1 MINDVAIIV
10 SSAFGVAFVFLI
22 GAIVIQ
28 KRLNKQTSKKHG
40 LARDYIFKHYFDQEE
55 VRKPVT
61 ERFFF
66 DAFIE
71 VETQVSLD
79 PDVRAQLVTD
89 IMATRF
95 CRKQF
100 KRINSRNTIK
110 RKLACFYLGALQ
122 HDDGAMAI
130 KRRLFIEKN
139 ESVRFYL
146 IHALK
151 HDFDQEI
158 IARVMTTLDGA
169 TAIYRRWIYTLLCN
183 HHTLVKPHLQ
193 TYVNEFTPEIMQLLL
208 YLARQHRDDYLKTYA
223 FQVVER
229 FTHDVDMQT
238 TALEALAQTY
248 PEEVATE
255 AFFQHPTKIIKT
267 CAIKASA
274 NILSTDM
281 VDFLLDSMDGSELDN
296 QGVNALS
303 RITFDAKQML
313 VYLLESY
320 PRYRDVEYARKAIV
334 RVLAHRIDYLM
345 LKMASNQHQQIMEII
360 ENMLEL
366 HIVEDF
372 IDFMNR
378 NRDPKIE
385 NQMLGIIKRFMVED
399 EELLNEFS
407 IYLRQD
413 ILIKMGM
420 MKKTPPMPP
429 REKPAIEKKKI
440 SFVIRNVLFG
450 LMFMPLVF
458 LIKNAGTLI
467 TGVESWFVLM
477 IVEFNYYLVFYFVV
491 LNSIYL
497 IVLLFSLK
505 GAKERLDLWR
515 IKKQTLLFEHDL
527 LPSIS
532 ILAPAYNE
540 EKSIVESV
548 TSLLNLKYPKY
559 EVIVINDGSKDNTI
573 SVLIDHFE
581 LERKHPFF
589 KQPIATRGLRGVY
602 VNKHIPNLI
611 VVDKVNG
618 GKADALNMGINVA
631 KHDYV
636 CGIDADSLLEEEA
649 LLKLISVTLDN
660 SVPHIALGGNIVPVN
675 GCIVDQGKIEQRG
688 LGKKPLVR
696 FQSLEYLRAFTTG
709 RIGWSK
715 LKSLL
720 IVSGAFGLFERKA
733 LISTGGYLT
742 ISGKLK
748 KDTVGEDMELVVRL
762 TVQAL
767 ERKQPYRVEY
777 IHHAN
782 CYTEL
787 PSDFSSLLKQRNR
800 WQRGLIDILS
810 YHRRM
815 LFNPSY
821 KQPGVIAFPYFFL
834 FEMIGPFI
842 EIVGFAALITGAI
855 LGILNLEIF
864 ILLFMAG
871 IGYGIIISL
880 FSLLIAERR
889 IVLYSNKETAI
900 MMAYAILE
908 NFGYRQIMSIHR
920 AVATFKSL
928 NESGA
933 WGSQKRQGFQT
944 KKQSS

>member
-1 MINDVAIIV
+1 MNNDTVLIVFGVFAFAFVYLIMAII
-10 SSAFGVAFVFLI
+10 
-22 GAIVIQ
+22 IQ
-28 KRLNKQTSKKHG
+28 KHLNKKVSKKHG
-40 LARDYIFKHYFDQEE
+40 WARDYIFAKYFDYEDIK
-55 VRKPVT
+55 KPIT
-61 ERFFF
+61 NRFFF

-71 VETQVSLD
+71 AETQVLID
-79 PDVRAQLVTD
+79 PEVRARVVSDLMETK
-89 IMATRF
+89 F

-100 KRINSRNTIK
+100 KRINSRNNIK
-110 RKLACFYLGALQ
+110 RKMACFYLSALQ
-122 HDDGAMAI
+122 DDGARKAI
-130 KRRLFIEKN
+130 KQRLLKEKN

-146 IHALK
+146 LYALK
-151 HDFDQEI
+151 DVLDQDVVTHI
-158 IARVMTTLDGA
+158 IQTMKGA
-169 TAIYRRWIYTLLCN
+169 SPIYRRWIYTLLSNDFN
-183 HHTLVKPHLQ
+183 HVKPYLSPY
-193 TYVNEFTPEIMQLLL
+193 TDDFTPEIMHFML
-208 YLARQHRDDYLKTYA
+208 YLAKHHRDVFLKDYAL
-223 FQVVER
+223 QVFDE
-229 FTHDVDMQT
+229 FTHDFEAQRL
-238 TALEALAQTY
+238 ALEALATTH
-248 PEEVATE
+248 PEEIAQE
-255 AFFQHPTKIIKT
+255 KYFKHPNKQIKGY
-267 CAIKASA
+267 AVLASS
-274 NILSTDM
+274 NILSTEM
-281 VDFLLDSMDGSELDN
+281 VDFLLTSMDGSEFDK
-296 QGVNALS
+296 QGINALS
-303 RITFDAKQML
+303 RITFESKTML
-313 VYLLESY
+313 VHVLKSY
-320 PRYRDVEYARKAIV
+320 PQYLDKKPAREAIV
-334 RVLAHRIDYLM
+334 RALSHRIDYLM
-345 LKMASNQHQQIMEII
+345 LKVASDDDQHITPII
-360 ENMLEL
+360 EDMLEL

-378 NRDPKIE
+378 NKDLKIE
-385 NQMLGIIKRFMVED
+385 KKMLNIIKKAMVAD
-399 EELLNEFS
+399 KHVMDEFS
-407 IYLRQD
+407 IYLKQD

-420 MKKTPPMPP
+420 MKKTPPMAV
-429 REKPAIEKKKI
+429 REKAPKEKHKTR
-440 SFVIRNVLFG
+440 FVIRNVLLG
-450 LMFMPLVF
+450 LMVMPLIF
-458 LIKNAGTLI
+458 LIKNGRLLI
-467 TGVESWFVLM
+467 TGVESLFVF
-477 IVEFNYYLVFYFVV
+477 IVVEFNYYLVFYFVM
-491 LNSIYL
+491 LNTIYF
-497 IVLLFSLK
+497 VLLLYSLK

-532 ILAPAYNE
+532 IIAPAYNE

-573 SVLIDHFE
+573 SVLIEHFD

-589 KQPIATRGLRGVY
+589 KQPIPTKGLRGVY

-649 LLKLISVTLDN
+649 LLKLISVTLDD

-675 GCIVDQGKIEQRG
+675 GCIVDQGKIERRG
-688 LGKKPLVR
+688 LGKKTLVR
-696 FQSLEYLRAFTTG
+696 FQSLEYLRAFTSG

-715 LKSLL
+715 IKSLL

-733 LISTGGYLT
+733 LIATGGYLT

-767 ERKQPYRVEY
+767 EKKQNYRVEY
-777 IHHAN
+777 VHHAN

-787 PSDFSSLLKQRNR
+787 PSDFGSLLKQRNR

-810 YHRRM
+810 YHRHM
-815 LFNPSY
+815 LFNPAY
-821 KQPGVIAFPYFFL
+821 KQPGIIAFPYFFL

-842 EIVGFAALITGAI
+842 EVVGYAALITGAI
-855 LGILNLEIF
+855 LGLLNLNIF
-864 ILLFMAG
+864 MLLFTAG
-871 IGYGIIISL
+871 IGYGIVISL

-889 IVLYSNKETAI
+889 LVLYSNKETAI
-900 MMAYAILE
+900 MIFYAILE

-920 AVATFKSL
+920 TVATLKSL

-944 KKQSS
+944 KN